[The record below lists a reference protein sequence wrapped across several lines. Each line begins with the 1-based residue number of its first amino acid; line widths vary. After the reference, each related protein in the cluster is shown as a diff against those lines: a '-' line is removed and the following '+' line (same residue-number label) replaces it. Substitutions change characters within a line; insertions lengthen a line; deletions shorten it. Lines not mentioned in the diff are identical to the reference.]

1 MMTRIEGNAAAQVTS
16 TYGATAAQVRGT
28 NAGRNG
34 GGDRKKNDNIAVSD
48 VGREVFSLV
57 SKLKELPDVREDRVS
72 ALKKMVADGSFS
84 ANAASVAERLLQN
97 GGL

>member
-1 MMTRIEGNAAAQVTS
+1 MMTKIEGNTAAQVSS
-16 TYGATAAQVRGT
+16 TYGATTAHVRGAT
-28 NAGRNG
+28 VGRNAGGER
-34 GGDRKKNDNIAVSD
+34 RKNDHIAVSD

-57 SKLKELPDVREDRVS
+57 SKLKELPDVREDRVA
-72 ALKKMVADGSFS
+72 ALQKLVAEGRFS

>member
-1 MMTRIEGNAAAQVTS
+1 MMTRIEGN
-16 TYGATAAQVRGT
+16 TAAQVSSSYGATTAQARGA
-28 NAGRNG
+28 NVGRNA
-34 GGDRKKNDNIAVSD
+34 GGDRKKNDHIAVSD

-57 SKLKELPDVREDRVS
+57 SKLKELPDVREDRVA

>member
-1 MMTRIEGNAAAQVTS
+1 MMTKIEGNAAAQVTS
-16 TYGATAAQVRGT
+16 TYSATTAQARSANV
-28 NAGRNG
+28 GRHA
-34 GGDRKKNDNIAVSD
+34 GGDRRKNDNIAVSD

-57 SKLKELPDVREDRVS
+57 SKLKELPDVREDRVN